1 MTLTEQK
8 FDQGM
13 SIKEYLDQIKV
24 NREPFAQILDA
35 VEIPSETL
43 VYFLGLGETLRLAVF
58 TADWCGD
65 ALSTTPSIL
74 RLAEQ
79 ADTVVVKVFNRDEE
93 LELANSFL
101 PPDRAGTVPVF
112 VVLDTSMREVA
123 RFIETASALVPAIDA
138 MDDQIA
144 RESAQQSEAEARQ
157 ARGGKRTAFRLA
169 RASEWGKVILDEFR
183 RTVAEGLAMAP
194 DERPAIGGT
203 RWPPGA

>member
-13 SIKEYLDQIKV
+13 SIKEYVDQIKV

-43 VYFLGLGETLRLAVF
+43 AYFRGLGETLRLAVF

-144 RESAQQSEAEARQ
+144 RESAEQTEAEARQ
-157 ARGGKRTAFRLA
+157 ARGGKRTAFRVS
-169 RASEWGKVILDEFR
+169 RASEWGKVILDEFQ